1 MQARDIYKPRDEGLN
16 SRKKLFVSVNSAE
29 INIIKLM

>member
-16 SRKKLFVSVNSAE
+16 SRKKLFSVNSAE